1 MKKFTLYLIT
11 LIALMTSCK
20 ENKGVENPQG
30 KNLLLIGNSFF
41 RPYAEKLNAIALA
54 TDFENHNS
62 TIIFRGGSNGRAI
75 NFWRDSTTS
84 EHKAIKAALDQ
95 GNIDIFGMTSGHDT
109 NDYTEGFS
117 AWIAYALQNNPDLT
131 VFISISTID
140 YPDYWDTTAL
150 QYGFNTIEELY
161 DHYVTDRIHENIV
174 DSLRLEFPNTTIF
187 TIPTGWATF
196 QLHEMW
202 KDSLLLDN
210 INRMGPLSTSIF
222 TDTKGHQGNIV
233 RETGGLI
240 WMNSIYN
247 YDLSSR
253 TYNTGFQTDLHDV
266 AIQIVNNH
274 DSNYKQ

>member
-1 MKKFTLYLIT
+1 MKNLPHLIT

-20 ENKGVENPQG
+20 ENKGVEYPQG

-109 NDYTEGFS
+109 NDYTEVFS

-174 DSLRLEFPNTTIF
+174 DHYDWSFRILQFLR
-187 TIPTGWATF
+187 F
-196 QLHEMW
+196 QQAGQ
-202 KDSLLLDN
+202 
-210 INRMGPLSTSIF
+210 R
-222 TDTKGHQGNIV
+222 
-233 RETGGLI
+233 
-240 WMNSIYN
+240 
-247 YDLSSR
+247 
-253 TYNTGFQTDLHDV
+253 
-266 AIQIVNNH
+266 
-274 DSNYKQ
+274 SNYMKCGKTHYSWTTSTEWAHFQPPFLLIQRATKAIL

>member
-1 MKKFTLYLIT
+1 MKKFTLYLIA

-20 ENKGVENPQG
+20 ENKAVENFHG

-41 RPYAEKLNAIALA
+41 RPYAEKLNDIALA

-117 AWIAYALQNNPDLT
+117 AWIAYALQNNPNLA

-140 YPDYWDTTAL
+140 YPDNWDTTAL

-161 DHYVTDRIHENIV
+161 DHYVNDRIHKNIV

-187 TIPTGWATF
+187 TVPTGWATF

-202 KDSLLLDN
+202 KDALLLDN
-210 INRMGPLSTSIF
+210 INRMGPISTSIF
-222 TDTKGHQGNIV
+222 TDTKGHQGDIV
-233 RETGGLI
+233 TETGGLI

-247 YDLSSR
+247 YDLSSS

-266 AIQIVNNH
+266 AIQVMNNH

>member
-150 QYGFNTIEELY
+150 HYGFNTIEELY